1 MLGSQRPL
9 GRTLSS
15 PQPRGRRRG
24 RRGISYR
31 GSAILTGGLYN
42 ILFNFSDIVI
52 SMSADILRDRSLPS
66 QWFSTQ
72 DPSSFQSFLSQSDV
86 ILISLPSTTATHK
99 ILNATTI
106 AHLKPSTV
114 IVNVGR
120 GTTIDTNALV
130 AALNEGRIAGASL
143 DVTDPEPLPH
153 GHTLYGRKNVI
164 ITPHLSG

>member
-1 MLGSQRPL
+1 
-9 GRTLSS
+9 
-15 PQPRGRRRG
+15 
-24 RRGISYR
+24 
-31 GSAILTGGLYN
+31 
-42 ILFNFSDIVI
+42 
-52 SMSADILRDRSLPS
+52 MSADILRDRSLPS

-72 DPSSFQSFLSQSDV
+72 DPSSFQSFLTQSDV
-86 ILISLPSTTATHK
+86 ILISVPSTTATRK

-120 GTTIDTNALV
+120 GDTIDTDALV
-130 AALNEGRIAGASL
+130 AALDEGRIAGASL

-164 ITPHLSG
+164 ITPHLSGFAHYDHVVDILMANIRCFKKGKDLLNVVDRERGY